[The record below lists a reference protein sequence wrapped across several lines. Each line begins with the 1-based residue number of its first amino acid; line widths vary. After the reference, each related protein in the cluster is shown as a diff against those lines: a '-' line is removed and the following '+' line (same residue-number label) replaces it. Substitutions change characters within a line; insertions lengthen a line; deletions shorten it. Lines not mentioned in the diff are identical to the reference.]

1 MLRTLGTEFLTDL
14 KALKESSDVLG
25 LCLLHASRE
34 QLRALPP
41 EEEGVASVPWRG
53 ALEVAWSS
61 VCLLTRVAH
70 TGPARE
76 QLELF
81 SHSYLQVGLVTPS
94 WAEGALAT
102 AAGELVRPG
111 RRGLTVDLFIES

>member
-1 MLRTLGTEFLTDL
+1 MLRTLGTEFLTGL

-25 LCLLHASRE
+25 LPR
-34 QLRALPP
+34 
-41 EEEGVASVPWRG
+41 EEEGVASVPWRE

-70 TGPARE
+70 AGPARE

-81 SHSYLQVGLVTPS
+81 SHSVTS
-94 WAEGALAT
+94 RSA
-102 AAGELVRPG
+102 
-111 RRGLTVDLFIES
+111 